1 MKIKS
6 IKKIDY
12 TGDVYNLRIKSD
24 DGLNHNY
31 IANDINVS
39 NCHKSRGNSITQ
51 IINACDNWK
60 YKLGLSG
67 TLKINTEYSDFYKM
81 QENTGP
87 LVMTLGAKF
96 LIDNEYSPDIKI
108 KQVFLEYDKTLPLVS
123 KYLDIQENKE
133 KRDKIKK
140 QFKDPKN
147 FGKYM
152 LDIEKDI
159 IFASESRI
167 EFISKFARKL
177 EKNTLIL
184 FSDIKNEYGLNISRK
199 ISEWNANTF
208 YIDGSVENIDRAD
221 YIKTMESDDNVII
234 VASYATFATGINT
247 KKLFNIIFAES
258 TKAEITIR
266 QAIGRGM
273 RKLKGKDEV
282 IIWDIVDDLSGYS
295 IRHAISRL
303 EIYNEQEFKILK
315 PIRIKLKDI
324 LHK

>member
-12 TGDVYNLRIKSD
+12 TGDVYNLRIKSE

-31 IANDINVS
+31 IANNINVS

-51 IINACDNWK
+51 IISACKNWK

-96 LIDNEYSPDIKI
+96 LIDNDYSPDIKI
-108 KQVFLEYDKTLPLVS
+108 KQIFLEYNRDLPLVS
-123 KYLDIQENKE
+123 KYLDIQEDAE
-133 KRDKIKK
+133 KREKMKK
-140 QFKDPKN
+140 QFRDPKL
-147 FGKYM
+147 FGQYM

-159 IFASESRI
+159 IFSSKSRI
-167 EFISKFARKL
+167 EFISKFVRRL
-177 EKNTLIL
+177 GKNTLIL
-184 FSDIKNEYGLNISRK
+184 FSDVKQEYGLNISRK
-199 ISEWNANTF
+199 ISEWNENTF
-208 YIDGSVENIDRAD
+208 YIDGSVESVDRDD
-221 YIKTMESDDNVII
+221 YIKTMESEDSVVI
-234 VASYATFATGINT
+234 VASYGTFATGINT
-247 KKLFNIIFAES
+247 KKLYNIIFAES

-295 IRHAISRL
+295 VRHSKDRMK
-303 EIYNEQEFKILK
+303 IYTEQEFKILK
-315 PIRIKLKDI
+315 PIRIKLDEI
-324 LHK
+324 

>member
-12 TGDVYNLRIKSD
+12 TGDVYNLRIKSE

-31 IANDINVS
+31 IANNINVS

-51 IINACDNWK
+51 IISACKNWK
-60 YKLGLSG
+60 YRLGLSG
-67 TLKINTEYSDFYKM
+67 TLKINTQYSDFYKM

-108 KQVFLEYDKTLPLVS
+108 KQIFLEYDQSLPLVS
-123 KYLDIQENKE
+123 KYLDIQKNE
-133 KRDKIKK
+133 DKKK
-140 QFKDPKN
+140 KMKDQFKDAKM

-152 LDIEKDI
+152 LDIEKEI
-159 IFASESRI
+159 IFLSENRI
-167 EFISKFARKL
+167 EFISRFVRKL
-177 EKNTLIL
+177 GKNTLIL

-208 YIDGSVENIDRAD
+208 YIDGNIDNEDRSHF
-221 YIKTMESDDNVII
+221 IKMMESEDNVVI

-295 IRHAISRL
+295 VRHSEVRL
-303 EIYNEQEFKILK
+303 KIYKEQEFKILK
-315 PIRIKLKDI
+315 PIRINLNNI
-324 LHK
+324 N